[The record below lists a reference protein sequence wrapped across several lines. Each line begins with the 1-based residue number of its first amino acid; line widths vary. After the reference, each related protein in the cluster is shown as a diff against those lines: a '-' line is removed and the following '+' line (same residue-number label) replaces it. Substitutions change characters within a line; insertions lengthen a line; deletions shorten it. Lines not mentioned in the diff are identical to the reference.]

1 MEEQDKLVLRDYK
14 SVSGLQLQDSWTVAE
29 FSWAW
34 FTVNTRA
41 VYLEHDPRYESHL
54 SSYESHLPSYE
65 SHLSRYES
73 QSQLPSQDRLALVPY
88 LDLLN
93 HSGSVSVRVAVSH
106 RHYQVVSL
114 SPVQKYQQAFISYGP
129 HDNTK
134 LLVEYG
140 FYLKENPHESFNIST
155 GDVLQFVETTGFVCP
170 DIDRKIEMIRDNDL
184 HLKLC
189 IVEEGFTWSLK
200 TVLKILTFRI
210 GESSNS
216 LIEKAYND
224 EEDEKYERLFLAF
237 LSYLTER
244 LTKEKI
250 QMKNVLLNCSD
261 QFVECYNLV
270 ESHLGLLER
279 ARAALV

>member
-41 VYLEHDPRYESHL
+41 VYLEHDPRYESQSQL
-54 SSYESHLPSYE
+54 SSYE

-73 QSQLPSQDRLALVPY
+73 HSNLPSHDRLALVPY

-170 DIDRKIEMIRDNDL
+170 DINRKIEMIRDNDL

-189 IVEEGFTWSLK
+189 IVEDGFTWSLK

-216 LIEKAYND
+216 LLEKAYND

-244 LTKEKI
+244 LTQEKI
-250 QMKNVLLNCSD
+250 RMKNVLSNCSD